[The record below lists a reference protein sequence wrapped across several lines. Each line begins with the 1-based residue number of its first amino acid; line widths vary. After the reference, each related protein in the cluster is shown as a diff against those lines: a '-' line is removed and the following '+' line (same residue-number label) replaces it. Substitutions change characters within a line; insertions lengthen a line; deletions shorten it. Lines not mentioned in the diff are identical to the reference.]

1 MKKQDFEITA
11 DYEYIQLNNLL
22 KTLQLVQTG
31 GHAKIV
37 IQNGEV
43 QVNGSVELQVR
54 KKLYKSDIVVFNQ
67 NEIHII

>member
-43 QVNGSVELQVR
+43 QVNGGVELQVR
-54 KKLYKSDIVVFNQ
+54 KKLYRSDIVIFNQ